1 LLNNFD
7 TKLWHPQASMSRVA
21 GNQLVLTRGEGAYL
35 WDTDGKRYLD
45 ATASLWYCN
54 IGHGRARIAEAVAE
68 QIKTLES
75 YHSFGRFGTP
85 AAIELAERVAA
96 MTTIPDARVFF
107 GSGGSD
113 AIETAAK
120 LARRYWHA
128 LDRPDKRTIVTRANA
143 YHGLHAFGTSIGG
156 IEANSVG
163 YGELIADVARVDH
176 TDASALQRLVDEQG
190 ADSIAAFFCEPVMG
204 TGGVFPP
211 EPGYLE
217 TVERICRDNDILLVA
232 DEVITGFGRTGAMFA
247 TERFGMAPDMI
258 VVAKGITS
266 GYLPLGATIIAE
278 RVWAPFW
285 AEEPELMFR
294 HGVTYSGHTAACA
307 AAMANLDILEEER
320 LGERVLELEQPL
332 FEALRPLEA
341 SEHVVEVRGGVGL
354 LAGVQCSD
362 AAVADRIAA
371 HCVANGVMARVI
383 ANATLQV
390 SPPFVVDHDDI
401 ALIADTMGAALE
413 SLPVAA

>member
-1 LLNNFD
+1 MLNNPH

-21 GNQLVLTRGEGAYL
+21 GNQLVMERGEGPYL
-35 WDTDGKRYLD
+35 WDTDGRRYLD

-54 IGHGRARIAEAVAE
+54 IGHGRARVAEAVAA
-68 QIKTLES
+68 QMKALET
-75 YHSFGRFGTP
+75 YHTFGRFATP
-85 AAIELAERVAA
+85 AVIDLAERVAA
-96 MTTIPDARVFF
+96 MVPMPDSKVFF

-113 AIETAAK
+113 GIETAAK

-128 LDRPDKRTIVTRANA
+128 LDQPGKRTIVTRANA

-156 IEANSVG
+156 IEANSAG

-176 TDASALQRLVDEQG
+176 TDAGALQSLVDEHG

-211 EPGYLE
+211 EPGYLAD
-217 TVERICRDNDILLVA
+217 VECICRDNDILFVV

-247 TERFGMAPDMI
+247 TERFGLSPDMM

-266 GYLPLGATIIAE
+266 GYLPLGATIVAE
-278 RVWAPFW
+278 RVWAPFF

-294 HGVTYSGHTAACA
+294 HGITYAGHTAACA

-320 LGERVLELEQPL
+320 LADRVLELESPL
-332 FEALRPLEA
+332 LEALEPLAA
-341 SEHVVEVRGGVGL
+341 SDHVTAVRGGVGL
-354 LAGVQCSD
+354 LAGVECSD
-362 AAVADRIAA
+362 VAVANHVAA
-371 HCVANGVMARVI
+371 RCVENGVIVRVI

-390 SPPFVVDHDDI
+390 SPPFVVDGDDI
-401 ALIADTMGAALE
+401 DLIASTMQDALAAL
-413 SLPVAA
+413 PAAA